1 MFLYAAN
8 LCSGKKNQE
17 VDTLN
22 HSKPYTEYAHPLVE
36 TLKSEL
42 QRVRDENNALRL
54 MFEVL
59 SSKYTKLESYLQEID
74 KKPDKGISSNEI
86 ESVPTFDAN
95 KRSRL
100 EFPTAKKPLQIF
112 VKTHPRDD
120 SLIVKDG
127 YHWRKYGQKVTK
139 DNASPRA
146 YFRCS
151 MAPICPAKK
160 KVQRCL
166 HDKSILVATYDG
178 EHNHGALHESSSSAP
193 NGISVAN
200 QLPLTSI
207 ANDKEAMN
215 IDLALSGWSQT
226 DRRHSEDVMHQ
237 HNYDSTLKVEE
248 YVSSLIKDP
257 EFTMSL
263 AEAVARTITGQHKQ
277 QDLNLNLNIPE
288 E

>member
-1 MFLYAAN
+1 MLVQVLNTAN
-8 LCSGKKNQE
+8 M
-17 VDTLN
+17 VDE
-22 HSKPYTEYAHPLVE
+22 KVE
-36 TLKSEL
+36 ALKSEL
-42 QRVRDENNALRL
+42 QRVREENNALRVML
-54 MFEVL
+54 EVL
-59 SSKYTKLESYLQEID
+59 SSKYTMLESHLQEIN
-74 KKPDKGISSNEI
+74 KEQHKGMSSNQI
-86 ESVPTFDAN
+86 GSVTEPILDAN
-95 KRSRL
+95 KRRRL

-112 VKTHPRDD
+112 VRTLPTDD

-127 YHWRKYGQKVTK
+127 YQWRKYGQKVTK

-178 EHNHGALHESSSSAP
+178 EHNHGALHESSSSTP
-193 NGISVAN
+193 RGSSTAN
-200 QLPLTSI
+200 QLPSM

-215 IDLALSGWSQT
+215 ILALSGWSQT
-226 DRRHSEDVMHQ
+226 DSRYIEEVMHQ
-237 HNYDSTLKVEE
+237 HNYGSNIKVEE

-263 AEAVARTITGQHKQ
+263 AEAVARTITGELKQ
-277 QDLNLNLNIPE
+277 QDLDLNLNIPE

>member
-1 MFLYAAN
+1 MLV
-8 LCSGKKNQE
+8 Q
-17 VDTLN
+17 VLN
-22 HSKPYTEYAHPLVE
+22 TAVIMDVKVE

-42 QRVRDENNALRL
+42 KRVREENKTLRV

-59 SSKYTKLESYLQEID
+59 SSKYTKLESHLQEIN
-74 KKPDKGISSNEI
+74 KEQDKGMSSNQI
-86 ESVPTFDAN
+86 GSVTEPILDVN
-95 KRSRL
+95 KRRRL
-100 EFPTAKKPLQIF
+100 EFHTAKKPLQIF
-112 VKTHPRDD
+112 VRTHPMDD

-127 YHWRKYGQKVTK
+127 YQWRKYGQKVTK

-178 EHNHGALHESSSSAP
+178 EHNHGALHEPSSSTPRGS
-193 NGISVAN
+193 SVAN
-200 QLPLTSI
+200 QLPSV
-207 ANDKEAMN
+207 ANDKAMN
-215 IDLALSGWSQT
+215 ILALSGLSQT
-226 DRRHSEDVMHQ
+226 DRRHGEEVIHQ
-237 HNYDSTLKVEE
+237 HNYDTNIKVEE

-257 EFTMSL
+257 DFTMSL
-263 AEAVARTITGQHKQ
+263 AEAVARTITGELKQ